1 MAAGA
6 RTEPDGVTRP
16 RAGWHLAALLAFAV
30 LIRLPFLDQ
39 AFQLDDPTYLTGAE
53 YVQKDPA
60 HPWRASFVFIG
71 ERFDMSGHPHPPLNV
86 WALGVITAVL
96 GEVREIPFHAAY
108 LVWTLLATAAAYS
121 LARRFTQRPAIA
133 TLLFL
138 VTPAFVVHG
147 NALEADIPFT
157 ALWLAATAAFV
168 RAVDTSRRAWF
179 AAAGIAL
186 ALASLTAY
194 QAVLLVPVL
203 AVYAYSPAAGRKRVS
218 ASNFAAIAVLT
229 VPLIVIGGYQ
239 LYQRLST
246 GALPASVLMGHF
258 STYGLQSLAN
268 KLKNALALT
277 GHLAWVIFPALSAA
291 AFGVLRKPVLAGI
304 ALVTAAAAFADP
316 HPLFWVSFAIG
327 LLVLGAC
334 ATRPGEPFLRAW
346 VLLFF
351 AGALVVFF
359 AGAARYLLPMVL
371 PVSILASNA
380 LRNRPRWLVAGFA
393 VQLVFSIALARSHY
407 EQSNAVRDFV
417 RSVPR
422 DGRIWTNG
430 EWGLR
435 YYGMQAGAQPVLVNQ
450 TAGGGDSIVSSRLGY
465 PVPVNISGG
474 VLRTVYEKEVVP
486 SVPLRIVALNCHSA
500 FSTISFGVR
509 PFDITNA
516 PADVLRLE
524 RVEPRGVTLERLAMN
539 DASAA
544 SHIVSGIYS
553 LEANQWRWASGRAVV
568 RLKRPERQARLD
580 ARVYI
585 PDNAPGR
592 RVELRVDGR
601 VVAARTLPGAGMHT
615 VESGLLA
622 AGSGIATVEITIDRA
637 FTPPG
642 DLRELGLII
651 HEIGFK

>member
-6 RTEPDGVTRP
+6 RTEPDGITRA
-16 RAGWHLAALLAFAV
+16 RAAWQLAALLAFAV

-86 WALGVITAVL
+86 WALGLVRAAF
-96 GEVREIPFHAAY
+96 GEVRETPFHAAY
-108 LVWTLLATAAAYS
+108 LAWTLLATAAAYS
-121 LARRFTQRPAIA
+121 LARRFTERPAIA

-168 RAVDTSRRAWF
+168 RAVDTGRRAWF
-179 AAAGIAL
+179 AAAAIAL

-203 AVYAYSPAAGRKRVS
+203 AVYAYYPGAGRKRVS
-218 ASNFAAIAVLT
+218 TSNFAVLAVLM
-229 VPLIVIGGYQ
+229 VPVVVIGGYQ

-258 STYGLQSLAN
+258 RTYSLQSLSN

-277 GHLAWVIFPALSAA
+277 GHLGWVIFPFLSAA
-291 AFGVLRKPVLAGI
+291 AFGVARRPILAVI
-304 ALVTAAAAFADP
+304 AMVTAAAAFADP

-327 LLVLGAC
+327 LVVLAAC
-334 ATRPGEPFLRAW
+334 ATGTGERFLRGW

-351 AGALVVFF
+351 AGALVIFF
-359 AGAARYLLPMVL
+359 AGAARYLLPIVL
-371 PVSILASNA
+371 PISILATNA
-380 LRNRPRWLVAGFA
+380 LRNRPRWLMAGFA
-393 VQLVFSIALARSHY
+393 AQLVFSVALARSHY

-417 RSVPR
+417 RSVAA
-422 DGRIWTNG
+422 DGRVWTNS
-430 EWGLR
+430 EWGLP
-435 YYGMQAGAQPVLVNQ
+435 YYGMRAGAQPVLVNQ
-450 TAGGGDSIVSSRLGY
+450 TVGAGDSIISSRLGY
-465 PVPVNISGG
+465 PVPISISGG
-474 VLRTVYEKEVVP
+474 VLRTVSEKAVVP
-486 SVPLRIVALNCHSA
+486 SVPLRLIALNSRSA

-524 RVEPRGVTLERLAMN
+524 RVEPRGITLERLAMN
-539 DASAA
+539 DTEAP

-553 LEANQWRWASGRAVV
+553 LEAHQWRWASGLAVV

-580 ARVYI
+580 ARVFI

-592 RVELRVDGR
+592 RIELRADGR
-601 VVAARTLPGAGMHT
+601 VVAARTLPSAGMHT
-615 VESGLLA
+615 VESGLLP
-622 AGSGIATVEITIDRA
+622 AGSGIATVEVAIDRT
-637 FTPPG
+637 FSPTG
-642 DLRELGLII
+642 DRRELGFII
-651 HEIGFK
+651 HEVGFR